1 MLHFFQS
8 NNEALQGLV
17 ALTSVILLVPS
28 AILFIVNQEAQRHL
42 AREENHKYLIEQYRN
57 FLQLCLSYAKLSLEG
72 GVPRMDVSEEE
83 RLQRDI
89 LFDILTS
96 IFERAFLTYRDSW
109 RSHRKR
115 QWKGWDDYIGLY
127 AARPD
132 YLEWWRRSVFKD
144 NAARYFVLGASQ
156 YDERFER
163 FMFDKIRPVFTQ
175 FESDGTLDRFA
186 PSKELTEKN
195 TESRRLTPAGAEG

>member
-8 NNEALQGLV
+8 NNEALQGLA

-28 AILFIVNQEAQRHL
+28 AVLFIINQEAQRHL
-42 AREENHKYLIEQYRN
+42 AREDNHKYLIEQYRN
-57 FLQLCLSYAKLSLEG
+57 FLQLCLSYAKLALEG
-72 GVPRMDVSEEE
+72 GTPRADVSEEE

-89 LFDILTS
+89 LIDILTS
-96 IFERAFLTYRDSW
+96 IFERAFLTYSDLW

-115 QWKGWDDYIGLY
+115 QWKGWDGYIGLY

-132 YLEWWRRSVFKD
+132 YLEWWRRSIFKD
-144 NAARYFVLGASQ
+144 NPARTFVPGASQ

-163 FMFDKIRPVFTQ
+163 YMFEKIRPAFTEL
-175 FESDGTLDRFA
+175 ESDGMLNRFA
-186 PSKELTEKN
+186 PANEVTWG
-195 TESRRLTPAGAEG
+195 RAG